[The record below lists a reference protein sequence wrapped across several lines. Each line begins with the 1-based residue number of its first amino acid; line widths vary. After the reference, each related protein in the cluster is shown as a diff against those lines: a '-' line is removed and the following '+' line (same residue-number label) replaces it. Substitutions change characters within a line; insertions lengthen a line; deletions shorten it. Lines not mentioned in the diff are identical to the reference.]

1 MPMAN
6 VLGGGNVIGNER
18 RAASRMTRTMEERET
33 LKHLR
38 FLAVLTAI
46 MLVAVACT
54 NEGGASPDTDES
66 EAPGE
71 SMAAASEAAGGPE
84 AWPDELV
91 MGFVPSQEADQ
102 LVEDIDALTVA
113 LSEALSELAGREI
126 SVEGVVPS
134 DYTGLVTAMEA
145 GQAHIGAFGPFSL
158 LQARDRAGAEIIL
171 QSERFGSATYH
182 TQFMTNNPDKY
193 CDDEPVADEDGF
205 QNCNGTADADTGPVA
220 VDKIAE
226 IEPGT
231 TVSFTDQASA
241 SGYIFPAT
249 VFINN
254 GIDPESDI
262 DPIFSGSHPNSV
274 VAVCD
279 GAAEVGVAFDDAR
292 GGAETDCDVAS
303 NVVVFAYGPEIPN
316 DGWAVAS
323 ELPDDLKE
331 AIKQALLDYAATDE
345 GKETLTAIYEIDNL
359 VEADLDS
366 FTIVEDAARE
376 LGIEGD

>member
-1 MPMAN
+1 
-6 VLGGGNVIGNER
+6 
-18 RAASRMTRTMEERET
+18 MT
-33 LKHLR
+33 HLR
-38 FLAVLTAI
+38 LLAVLVAI
-46 MLVAVACT
+46 MMFAVACT
-54 NEGGASPDTDES
+54 GTGASPTAEES
-66 EAPGE
+66 EAAE
-71 SMAAASEAAGGPE
+71 SMAAASEPAESAAAGGPE

-113 LSEALSELAGREI
+113 LAAALSEQAGRDI

-145 GQAHIGAFGPFSL
+145 GQADIGAFGPFSL

-193 CDDEPVADEDGF
+193 CDDEPVVDEETGF
-205 QNCNGTADADTGPVA
+205 QNCNGTAEAGQGPVA
-220 VDKIAE
+220 EEKIGE

-231 TVSFTDQASA
+231 TVSFVEQASA

-249 VFINN
+249 VLINN
-254 GIDPESDI
+254 GIDPVNDI
-262 DPIFSGSHPNSV
+262 DPLFSQSHPNSV
-274 VAVCD
+274 IAVCD

-292 GGAETDCDVAS
+292 TGAETTCDVAS

-323 ELPDDLKE
+323 DMPDDLKE
-331 AIKQALLDYAATDE
+331 AIKQALLDYAATEE
-345 GKETLTAIYEIDNL
+345 GQAALFEIYEIDNL
-359 VEADLDS
+359 VEADLDAFS
-366 FTIVEDAARE
+366 IVEDAARE